1 MRIPFTGP
9 RAGRFLFGSVLS
21 LGLSAVLAPA
31 LPARAEA
38 VLDLP
43 RLGLTAREVS
53 GIARDPAASLRR
65 FYSTALGLSPD
76 GVVSP
81 QAIETR
87 DRISRARLRG
97 SRIGAVLGYDLNGDG
112 AVSSEEIATV
122 LETLTGRRRADLL
135 ILRDS
140 GDGNG
145 DGRID
150 MAEIRA
156 YATRQQRTS
165 LLAALSARRYQT
177 LLKMD
182 VDGDGKVTL
191 DEIRTVVAAIAAQ
204 HGKTG
209 IAPPT
214 KL

>member
-1 MRIPFTGP
+1 MVP
-9 RAGRFLFGSVLS
+9 
-21 LGLSAVLAPA
+21 AP
-31 LPARAEA
+31 PARAEP
-38 VLDLP
+38 VLDLA
-43 RLGLTAREVS
+43 RLGLTARETS
-53 GIARDPAASLRR
+53 SIARDPAASLRR
-65 FYSTALGLSPD
+65 FYTTALGLSPD
-76 GVVSP
+76 GTISQQV
-81 QAIETR
+81 IESR

-97 SRIGAVLGYDLNGDG
+97 GRIGAVLGYDLNDDG
-112 AVSSEEIATV
+112 AISSEEIAAV
-122 LETLTGRRRADLL
+122 LDTLTGRRRADLL

-156 YATRQQRTS
+156 YAARQQRTS
-165 LLAALSARRYQT
+165 LLTALSARRYQT

-191 DEIRTVVAAIAAQ
+191 EEIRMVVAAIAAQ
-204 HGKTG
+204 RGKTG